1 MKQTKYT
8 KVVIAGKEYTLK
20 VAGEAEVDEFKREA
34 RKFKKSPI
42 RYMRELNK

>member
-8 KVVIAGKEYTLK
+8 KVIIAGKEYTLK
-20 VAGEAEVDEFKREA
+20 VAGETVVDEFKREA